1 MSFFIFCPLLIDY
14 FAVDVN
20 FSGIRVSKRISSPV
34 TGWMKQSLRA
44 WSIKRPAGFVS
55 APYLE
60 SPAIGCRWIAS
71 AHGLVLASRLQIE
84 FHERIAIVR
93 LQESVA
99 CDRFLPV
106 TILCHVHLHMLV
118 LHEVGYD
125 QIRVFLR

>member
-1 MSFFIFCPLLIDY
+1 MDETEP
-14 FAVDVN
+14 AGMEHQA
-20 FSGIRVSKRISSPV
+20 SGGICLRPVFRVSGYRMAD
-34 TGWMKQSLRA
+34 GLHLRTD
-44 WSIKRPAGFVS
+44 
-55 APYLE
+55 
-60 SPAIGCRWIAS
+60 
-71 AHGLVLASRLQIE
+71 LVLASRLQIE

-125 QIRVFLR
+125 QIRVFLRSSLYHGHVGPLRDSLAPVGL